1 MQCKI
6 VLANSFTKR
15 QNETEPFT
23 QRVYFLYTLY
33 FSKSIKGTECNLSQS
48 VREKEK
54 QEYFCL
60 ALSYFLLVK
69 IQPIRSSI
77 PIFLVY
83 RILSL
88 EDHPISNGMQTSLY
102 MELERWY
109 NMVYFPKKN
118 KTGGSQE
125 NLRMHIKCIL

>member
-1 MQCKI
+1 MSI
-6 VLANSFTKR
+6 FFTHCTFPKALR
-15 QNETEPFT
+15 GQNVT
-23 QRVYFLYTLY
+23 Y
-33 FSKSIKGTECNLSQS
+33 QS

-88 EDHPISNGMQTSLY
+88 EDDPISNGMQTSLY
-102 MELERWY
+102 MELER
-109 NMVYFPKKN
+109 
-118 KTGGSQE
+118 
-125 NLRMHIKCIL
+125 

>member
-1 MQCKI
+1 MILLDKRKQILVRKRCIASKKRWDWNAMQCKI

-102 MELERWY
+102 MELER
-109 NMVYFPKKN
+109 
-118 KTGGSQE
+118 
-125 NLRMHIKCIL
+125 